1 MLRGTTSYAA
11 ASSSIIFQGLEVGD
25 VVEIYRICNY
35 DESSASYSWAF
46 AVTSW
51 MSEKRT
57 GQFYA
62 DLSPTG
68 LSKMKSGAAKEFC
81 ELLLDGLRN
90 TSTGVANLQGQSFT
104 YAVGSGNTVETDAG
118 YYIVLPKGNSR
129 VYDLEWFVLEPG
141 TEKTITYT
149 EDNYSVPSMTT
160 AIEND
165 TSDRGMV
172 NETVPMTEL
181 DDQVSVTS
189 DITMPSYNS
198 MYSDGK
204 RVLTVS
210 FVIPYGMEY
219 VADSLELTASGEE
232 GEEKLPDSAYTV
244 MSYSNVQFYR
254 DYSDKF
260 VFFGSQ
266 DYFYEIDGNHLA
278 GPDGTPE
285 LALEAFNEAYGT
297 QYSIEEKNLKTVGEG
312 GNTSTQE
319 IREAQAAETG
329 EPVEPIEDE
338 EVEET
343 EDVTEAEGT
352 EEVQTDPEGVTVET
366 EAIGDTS
373 VDTSNLIFKTGGL
386 SVVIVSLD
394 TSVEL
399 DTLKAKISAK
409 KNQYST
415 PDGWYDIY
423 TCLSYSV
430 SPLDKNLRAVIKESA
445 RAAAYGIR
453 LTACMGYADSYLKS
467 GDEILATAPRMLDDK
482 FTLYKKTNTYSGD
495 INEAVTQVAV
505 ENKDKVQLIYDS
517 DLNVTNEYTE
527 YALLDLNDEAQIA
540 IGGIIAG
547 EYLIVQT
554 DHVPGFALSE
564 LSYIIESDDWQDEE
578 YMEGNCVFDLVWL
591 DYKTVYLPATG
602 DSGQETGRTAGILI
616 MLFAAAAIAQAA
628 RKRENLKLLHQ
639 NRVLQK

>member
-1 MLRGTTSYAA
+1 M
-11 ASSSIIFQGLEVGD
+11 
-25 VVEIYRICNY
+25 EIYRICNY
-35 DESSASYSWAF
+35 DEAKAEYTWAF

-68 LSKMKSGAAKEFC
+68 LSKMKSAAAKEFC

-104 YAVGSGNTVETDAG
+104 YAVGGGNTVETEAG

-129 VYDLEWFVLEPG
+129 VYDLEWFVLAPG
-141 TEKTITYT
+141 QEKTITYT

-160 AIEND
+160 ALEND
-165 TSDRGMV
+165 TSDRGV
-172 NETVPMTEL
+172 VAETIPMTEL
-181 DDQVSVTS
+181 DDQISVTS
-189 DITMPSYNS
+189 EITMPAYNS

-219 VADSLELTASGEE
+219 VADSLELSTGEK
-232 GEEKLPDSAYTV
+232 EEESLPESAYTV
-244 MSYSNVQFYR
+244 MSYSNVHFYR
-254 DYSDKF
+254 DYSDRF
-260 VFFGSQ
+260 IFFGSQ

-285 LALEAFNEAYGT
+285 LALTAYNEAYNT
-297 QYSIEEKNLKTVGEG
+297 QYTIEEKKLKTVGEG

-319 IREAQAAETG
+319 IREAQAIETG
-329 EPVEPIEDE
+329 EPVEPEETDE
-338 EVEET
+338 SEET
-343 EDVTEAEGT
+343 EDLEAVE
-352 EEVQTDPEGVTVET
+352 QDPEGVTVET
-366 EAIGDTS
+366 ESIGDTS
-373 VDTSNLIFKTGGL
+373 VDTSNLVYRTGGMSL
-386 SVVIVSLD
+386 VIVSLD
-394 TSVEL
+394 TSVEIS
-399 DTLKAKISAK
+399 TLKAKLSVK

-415 PDGWYDIY
+415 PDGWYDVY

-453 LTACMGYADSYLKS
+453 LTACMGYADSYLKT

-495 INEAVTQVAV
+495 INEAVTQVSA
-505 ENKDKVQLIYDS
+505 EKKDKVQLIYDS
-517 DLNVTNEYTE
+517 TLNVTNEYTE
-527 YALLDLNDEAQIA
+527 YALLNLNDEAQIA
-540 IGGIIAG
+540 IGGIITG

-564 LSYIIESDDWQDEE
+564 LSYIIESDDWQDEA

-616 MLFAAAAIAQAA
+616 MLFAAAAIVQVA
-628 RKRENLKLLHQ
+628 RKQRNLQ
-639 NRVLQK
+639 FFRR